1 MNEWLADLNLLEKI
15 FAGCA
20 LFGGIGLGIRI
31 ILQFVGGIGE
41 TDVDVDADVDVDVD
55 VDVDADADVGGE
67 AAAGDSDVGFSLLS
81 LQGITGFLLMFGLVG
96 LALRRESKV
105 GQSVALMGA
114 FVAGCITLY
123 VVAKM
128 FQWMYKLQES
138 GTIKL
143 KSAVGQEGKI
153 YLTIP
158 EGGIGKVEVVVQG
171 RLMVMDATCV
181 DGNEV
186 KTGERVQIVNVE
198 SGDRLVV
205 MKV

>member
-1 MNEWLADLNLLEKI
+1 MNEWLAGLTLLEKI

-20 LFGGIGLGIRI
+20 IFGGIGLGIRI
-31 ILQFVGGIGE
+31 ILQFLGGIGE
-41 TDVDVDADVDVDVD
+41 ADADIDADVDV
-55 VDVDADADVGGE
+55 DADVGGE
-67 AAAGDSDVGFSLLS
+67 AAAGDSDVGFHLLS

-96 LALRRESKV
+96 LALRGESKV
-105 GQSVALMGA
+105 GESMALVGA
-114 FVAGCITLY
+114 FIAGIITLY

-128 FQWMYKLQES
+128 FQWMYKLQSS

-143 KSAVGQEGKI
+143 TNAVGQEGKI

-158 EGGIGKVEVVVQG
+158 EGGTGKVEVVIQG

-181 DGNEV
+181 DGNEI
-186 KTGERVQIVNVE
+186 KTGERVQVVNVE

-205 MKV
+205 MKI